1 MVGDRVSQV
10 ELGHAPVR
18 KAIISTAVVSMAHRE
33 LDHARVASILLVGLH
48 AVPHLVPLHAVL
60 HDRAVLL
67 AQPLWLHLALA
78 NVEARCACVRA
89 CVRCVCVCVGT
100 CGCVCVGG
108 WVGVGGGGAGSR
120 RVADEAACGY
130 GGHPL
135 LHAAVHLHRA
145 LGAGRKH
152 VHRRQRRVDPE
163 VILARP
169 LLRIVCLLGEL
180 QGHALLAVGP
190 HYLLDSA
197 NLRGPAFVACH
208 PVLQQKVGH
217 LHQPEL
223 GVARLHV

>member
-1 MVGDRVSQV
+1 MRPDGDALGHLVEHLLDDRQPLLV
-10 ELGHAPVR
+10 ELRLELALVPEALRLELLEDPFAHLFLRLLATLLVGALLLPPLHALLLLGILLLV
-18 KAIISTAVVSMAHRE
+18 AHRE

-67 AQPLWLHLALA
+67 AQPLWLHLA
-78 NVEARCACVRA
+78 
-89 CVRCVCVCVGT
+89 
-100 CGCVCVGG
+100 
-108 WVGVGGGGAGSR
+108 
-120 RVADEAACGY
+120 
-130 GGHPL
+130 PL